1 MHLDLTAVQSFIA
14 VADRRHFG
22 RAAERLEISVSALTK
37 RIQRLESSLGVP
49 LIERDS
55 GGFTGLTPA
64 GRRFIQF
71 APHSCKL
78 RRPLALPRLALPSRH
93 CGSRFLTA
101 SAWWLGGLGTAIV
114 AACEVWSALV
124 AKTDV
129 EASVIGAL
137 NTSYAV
143 SSIVIIVGTLG
154 AGIALHATKSRF
166 ALPLLVSGG
175 FFLVA
180 VPVRFLASDGFGIAA
195 LTIWSLLYIWLGIR
209 LGVRRK
215 VGRAPE
221 LV

>member
-1 MHLDLTAVQSFIA
+1 MRAGVLVIIGAVLPLVLGVTLGSITTAEGKGTWAYPMQPTAF
-14 VADRRHFG
+14 
-22 RAAERLEISVSALTK
+22 LL
-37 RIQRLESSLGVP
+37 LSLGLAVSHLLV
-49 LIERDS
+49 LIGYLEVARRT
-55 GGFTGLTPA
+55 TGA
-64 GRRFIQF
+64 GSKF
-71 APHSCKL
+71 A
-78 RRPLALPRLALPSRH
+78 
-93 CGSRFLTA
+93 TV
-101 SAWWLGGLGTAIV
+101 GGLGTAIV

-124 AKTDV
+124 AKTDLD
-129 EASVIGAL
+129 ASVIGAL

-143 SSIVIIVGTLG
+143 SSIVILVGTLG

-180 VPVRFLASDGFGIAA
+180 IPVRFLASDGFGIAA

-215 VGRAPE
+215 VDRAAE

>member
-1 MHLDLTAVQSFIA
+1 MRAGVLVIIGAVLPLVLGATLGSITTVDGKGTWAYPMQPTAF
-14 VADRRHFG
+14 
-22 RAAERLEISVSALTK
+22 LL
-37 RIQRLESSLGVP
+37 LSLGLAVSHLLV
-49 LIERDS
+49 LIGYFEVARRT
-55 GGFTGLTPA
+55 TGA
-64 GRRFIQF
+64 GSKF
-71 APHSCKL
+71 A
-78 RRPLALPRLALPSRH
+78 AV
-93 CGSRFLTA
+93 
-101 SAWWLGGLGTAIV
+101 GGLGTAIV

-124 AKTDV
+124 AKTDLD
-129 EASVIGAL
+129 ASVIGAL
-137 NTSYAV
+137 NTSFAV
-143 SSIVIIVGTLG
+143 SSIVILVGTLG

-215 VGRAPE
+215 VDRAAE

>member
-1 MHLDLTAVQSFIA
+1 MRTGVLVVIGAILPLVLGATLGSITTAEGKGTWAYPMQPTAF
-14 VADRRHFG
+14 
-22 RAAERLEISVSALTK
+22 LL
-37 RIQRLESSLGVP
+37 LSLGLAVSHLLV
-49 LIERDS
+49 LIGYLEVARRT
-55 GGFTGLTPA
+55 TGA
-64 GRRFIQF
+64 GSKF
-71 APHSCKL
+71 A
-78 RRPLALPRLALPSRH
+78 
-93 CGSRFLTA
+93 TV
-101 SAWWLGGLGTAIV
+101 GGLGTAIV

-124 AKTDV
+124 AKTDRA
-129 EASVIGAL
+129 ASVIGAL

-143 SSIVIIVGTLG
+143 SSIVILIGTLG

-215 VGRAPE
+215 VDRTAE